1 VSISEI
7 MDTIEAGCAE
17 EVSETSELERRREG
31 DDLRVDAGSPQAVWR
46 AAVQKLTFQLN
57 AAPVTS

>member
-1 VSISEI
+1 